1 MHYQMW
7 IWSKFE
13 NVIAHFLIAMMEE
26 LIILY
31 HVLFYMFL
39 LMYYHYND
47 IISYKEVAYMGKIKL
62 LHGSDHIIEKPD
74 LLLGKTNND
83 YGRGFYCTQEL
94 SMAMEWACKKN
105 SDGFVNKYVL
115 EQDSLNILNLL
126 DGKYNILHWM
136 ALLLK
141 NRTFRLSNEIAIDA
155 CDYIIENFSIDLKA
169 YDVIIGYRADDSYFS
184 FAESFVQNG
193 LPLRSLNEALHLGRL
208 GTQTVLISEK
218 SFRNLT
224 FDGADFADKTVYY
237 PKFIARD
244 SNARETYRKEI
255 RNRHSY
261 KNDIFVLDILREEM
275 KDNDSRIQRILSI

>member
-1 MHYQMW
+1 
-7 IWSKFE
+7 
-13 NVIAHFLIAMMEE
+13 
-26 LIILY
+26 
-31 HVLFYMFL
+31 
-39 LMYYHYND
+39 
-47 IISYKEVAYMGKIKL
+47 MGKIKL

-74 LLLGKTNND
+74 FLLGKTNND

-155 CDYIIENFSIDLKA
+155 RDYIIENFSIDLKA

-218 SFRNLT
+218 AFRNLT
-224 FDGADFADKTVYY
+224 FDGAGFADKTVYY

-255 RNRHSY
+255 RNRRSY